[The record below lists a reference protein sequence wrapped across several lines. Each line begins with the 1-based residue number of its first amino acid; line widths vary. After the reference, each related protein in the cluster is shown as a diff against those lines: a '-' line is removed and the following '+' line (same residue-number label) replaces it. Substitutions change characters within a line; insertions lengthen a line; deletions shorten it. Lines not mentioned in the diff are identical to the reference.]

1 MKLISKKDIIIPK
14 GTIFENIDGSTSTFV
29 SDNYESY
36 LQLDIDNYYNTSA
49 IRIIV
54 SSDNKGLFEVIKND

>member
-14 GTIFENIDGSTSTFV
+14 GTIFDNIDGETSTFV